1 MDEGLKK
8 LSEIGVQKI
17 YEDTHISRP
26 NIEAILNGTYKGMGK
41 VQILG
46 FISILEREYQLDLS
60 QLKEA
65 YTTDEPKVVVKPKPA
80 SAVKRDSSEGIKPK
94 NWLIVAVLIAIV
106 LTVAVITGWDD
117 EEEELLPVAENSVMA
132 DGTAA
137 DEQLSEIGENMQ
149 SIEPS
154 VAEASQMHDFPAV
167 DDAND
172 TESAEPSEPEK
183 AAAPEYFSIIPKAK
197 LWMGIIDLTTHKR
210 SVKTT
215 RYMVE
220 LNASKPWLLVFG
232 HGLFSIESGDEKL
245 DFKRQSKVRI
255 LFEDGMPFEID
266 KAEFKARNGGKN
278 W

>member
-26 NIEAILNGTYKGMGK
+26 NIEAILDGSYKGMGK

-46 FISILEREYQLDLS
+46 FISILEREYSLDLS
-60 QLKEA
+60 QLKEPHIA
-65 YTTDEPKVVVKPKPA
+65 DEPEAPVKLKPAAASRKEPGEATKPK
-80 SAVKRDSSEGIKPK
+80 S
-94 NWLIVAVLIAIV
+94 WLIVAALVLVVI
-106 LTVAVITGWDD
+106 TVVVITGRND
-117 EEEELLPVAENSVMA
+117 EEELLPAIESSVSVE
-132 DGTAA
+132 GSAA
-137 DEQLSEIGENMQ
+137 VKPSSNIGE
-149 SIEPS
+149 STESSASS
-154 VAEASQMHDFPAV
+154 VAETSEMHDFPAI
-167 DDAND
+167 DDTND
-172 TESAEPSEPEK
+172 TESAEPSATEET
-183 AAAPEYFSIIPKAK
+183 AAPEYFSIIPKAK

-220 LNASKPWLLVFG
+220 LNASKSWLLVFG
-232 HGLFSIESGDEKL
+232 HGLFSIESGDQKL
-245 DFKRQSKVRI
+245 DFKRQGKVRI
-255 LFEDGMPFEID
+255 LYEDGMPFEID